1 MPIRYTLM
9 ASEKYNDL
17 LQKVHSLQSIGI
29 KIDNDALDILELF
42 AQREC
47 LTIAEITRNIKSTK
61 IERVYKNV
69 HGKVQK
75 LKTSNLIEEVDQK
88 SRYNEKYYKL
98 TDDGIYQLFLKRLYG
113 ILADQLSIKK
123 GQTAV
128 SHVASFLKHYGD
140 NLLFELFLYPYFE
153 TQTISNDNFD
163 LVVKLF
169 RYLHDCCVRLDLSI
183 NVGAKVPFLIPK
195 FSWNKIPGRDEKVLL
210 TSLKRFSP

>member
-88 SRYNEKYYKL
+88 SRYNEKYKL